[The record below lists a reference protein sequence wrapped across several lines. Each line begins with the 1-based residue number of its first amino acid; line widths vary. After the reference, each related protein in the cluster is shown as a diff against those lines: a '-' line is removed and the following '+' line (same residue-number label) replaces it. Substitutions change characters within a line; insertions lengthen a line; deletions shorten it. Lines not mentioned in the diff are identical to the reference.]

1 MLSVFESILPLEG
14 RVDSLL
20 AREMRLFMSSFISVR
35 GSSSWEGSR
44 ESVCVCVVMGIVP
57 GDFPSRV
64 HTFL

>member
-35 GSSSWEGSR
+35 GSSSWEGS
-44 ESVCVCVVMGIVP
+44 SVCVCVVMGIVQ
-57 GDFPSRV
+57 GDFPSCV